1 MNFQYIRPLSQ
12 YRPNARQRFALNMI
26 DGESNFDEPRSDG
39 HATHFPETCIRRVGA
54 REIVSS
60 RRVVV
65 AIEKTKTMPAVHQ
78 NILRGRYD
86 VAKFLM
92 EVKKNGTDLPLWDV
106 NEIGPF
112 DWTALHVLAQCYEQ
126 YDLHSVERLK
136 LLDELAAH
144 LIEQGADVMAKDC
157 FGMNPLAS
165 ANGKGPPSL
174 RRATAEAVAK
184 QARIEDQRQS
194 EDGKRG
200 AYEKR

>member
-1 MNFQYIRPLSQ
+1 MNFQYTRPLSQ
-12 YRPNARQRFALNMI
+12 YRPNARQRFALNKLN
-26 DGESNFDEPRSDG
+26 SQSYFDEPRLGG
-39 HATHFPETCIRRVGA
+39 HATHFPETCIRRVGT
-54 REIVSS
+54 REIISS

-65 AIEKTKTMPAVHQ
+65 AIEKAKTMPAVHQ

-86 VAKFLM
+86 VAKFLI
-92 EVKKNGTDLPLWDV
+92 EVKKDGTELPLWDV

-112 DWTALHVLAQCYEQ
+112 DWTALHVLAQCYEH

-136 LLDELAAH
+136 RLDELAAH

-174 RRATAEAVAK
+174 RRATAKAVAK
-184 QARIEDQRQS
+184 RAHLEAES
-194 EDGKRG
+194 EESKRG

>member
-1 MNFQYIRPLSQ
+1 MNLQYIRPLSQ
-12 YRPNARQRFALNMI
+12 YRPNARQRVALNML
-26 DGESNFDEPRSDG
+26 DSQSNFDEPRSGG
-39 HATHFPETCIRRVGA
+39 HATHFPETCIRRVGS

-65 AIEKTKTMPAVHQ
+65 AIEKAKTMPAVHQ

-86 VAKFLM
+86 VARLLID
-92 EVKKNGTDLPLWDV
+92 VGYDV
-106 NEIGPF
+106 NQIGPF

-136 LLDELAAH
+136 RLDELAAH
-144 LIEQGADVMAKDC
+144 LIKQGADVMAKDC

>member
-26 DGESNFDEPRSDG
+26 DSQSNFDEPRSGG

-65 AIEKTKTMPAVHQ
+65 AIEKAKTMPAVHQ
-78 NILRGRYD
+78 NILRGRYEVARLLID
-86 VAKFLM
+86 V
-92 EVKKNGTDLPLWDV
+92 GYDV

-126 YDLHSVERLK
+126 YDLHSVARLK